1 MRDGKFTEAE
11 REYLMSLDAVDDV
24 RGGSIHYSDRFR
36 IEAMARYRSGERP
49 KAIFESAGLLVE
61 MVGYK
66 RIERSFARWRENDLE
81 DILARNLDASA
92 PDRESARSH
101 RRGRKPV
108 KKPAGSRDG
117 GAEGLLREKDET
129 IAYQARE
136 IERLKMEVEALK
148 GLRRLEMRLAAE
160 ERTPSKSDEFALVQ
174 QLHQDNPRSSVA
186 HLCGVLGVSR
196 SGFYRWCATE
206 EARASREEHDL
217 ELRDLVMEAFSAR
230 GFRKG
235 SRQIREW
242 ILAHKGVRVNR
253 KRIQRIMRKYGITCP
268 VRRRNPYAG
277 MHADGDPKYMPNL
290 LSREFFPG
298 VTGRVFITDITYVPV
313 ADAPWLYLS
322 AIKDSETGEVV
333 AWKCSRSL
341 AMPFV
346 MDCLDQLGEHGFAP
360 GAMIHSDAGVHYTSH
375 QYHDRVKEMGLVQSM
390 SRVGN
395 CHDNACIESFF
406 GRMKQEIGRTDK
418 LTFAQAEALIADYV
432 DYYNNE
438 RCQRRLGGI
447 SPAAYAKKLEGLA
460 A

>member
-1 MRDGKFTEAE
+1 MANEDGA
-11 REYLMSLDAVDDV
+11 
-24 RGGSIHYSDRFR
+24 G
-36 IEAMARYRSGERP
+36 RS
-49 KAIFESAGLLVE
+49 A
-61 MVGYK
+61 
-66 RIERSFARWRENDLE
+66 
-81 DILARNLDASA
+81 
-92 PDRESARSH
+92 
-101 RRGRKPV
+101 
-108 KKPAGSRDG
+108 
-117 GAEGLLREKDET
+117 REKDAT
-129 IAYQARE
+129 IARQARE
-136 IERLKMEVEALK
+136 IERLKAEVEALK
-148 GLRRLEMRLAAE
+148 GQRRLEMRLAAE

-186 HLCGVLGVSR
+186 HLCGALGVSR

-206 EARASREEHDL
+206 EARSRREGHDL

-230 GFRKG
+230 GFKKG

-242 ILAHKGVRVNR
+242 ILAHKGIRVNR
-253 KRIQRIMRKYGITCP
+253 KRVQRIMRKYGITCP

-277 MHADGDPKYMPNL
+277 THADGDPKYMPNL

-298 VTGRVFITDITYVPV
+298 VAGSVFITDITYVPV

-322 AIKDSETGEVV
+322 VIKDSQTGEVV

-346 MDCLDQLGEHGFAP
+346 MDCLAQLEEHGFAP

-375 QYHDRVKEMGLVQSM
+375 EYHDRVKEMGLTQSM

-406 GRMKQEIGRTDK
+406 GRMKQEIGRTDG

-438 RCQRRLGGI
+438 RCQRRLGGMP
-447 SPAAYAKKLEGLA
+447 PAVYAKELEGQA

>member
-1 MRDGKFTEAE
+1 MRDGKFTDAE
-11 REYLMSLDAVDDV
+11 REYLLSLDAVDDV
-24 RGGSIHYSDRFR
+24 VGGSIRYSDRFR
-36 IEAMARYRSGERP
+36 IEALARYRSGERP
-49 KAIFESAGLLVE
+49 KAIFESAGLMVE

-81 DILARNLDASA
+81 DILAKNLDATA
-92 PDRESARSH
+92 ADGAAARQH

-108 KKPAGSRDG
+108 KKDDDG
-117 GAEGLLREKDET
+117 TRELLREKDDT

-136 IERLKMEVEALK
+136 IERLRMEVEALK
-148 GLRRLEMRLAAE
+148 GQRRLEMRLAAE
-160 ERTPSKSDEFALVQ
+160 ERTPSKSDEFGLVQ
-174 QLHQDNPRSSVA
+174 LLHLENPGSSID

-196 SGFYRWCATE
+196 SGYYKWCATA
-206 EARASREEHDL
+206 EARARREERDL

-235 SRQIREW
+235 SRQIRDW
-242 ILAHKGVRVNR
+242 IFLHRGTRVNR
-253 KRIQRIMRKYGITCP
+253 KCVQRIMRKYGITCP

-277 MHADGDPKYMPNL
+277 VHRDGDPKYMPNL

-298 VTGRVFITDITYVPV
+298 VAGRVFITDITYVPV
-313 ADAPWLYLS
+313 SDAPWLYLS

-333 AWKCSRSL
+333 AWKASRSL

-346 MDCLDQLGEHGFAP
+346 MDCLEQLERHGFGP
-360 GAMIHSDAGVHYTSH
+360 GALIHSDAGVHYTSH
-375 QYHDRVKEMGLVQSM
+375 AYHDRVKEMGLVQSM

-406 GRMKQEIGRTDK
+406 GRMKSEMGRTDGM
-418 LTFAQAEALIADYV
+418 TFAEAEALIADYV
-432 DYYNNE
+432 DYYNIE
-438 RCQRRLGGI
+438 RCQKRLGGI
-447 SPAAYAKKLEGLA
+447 TPFAYAQKLEKQA